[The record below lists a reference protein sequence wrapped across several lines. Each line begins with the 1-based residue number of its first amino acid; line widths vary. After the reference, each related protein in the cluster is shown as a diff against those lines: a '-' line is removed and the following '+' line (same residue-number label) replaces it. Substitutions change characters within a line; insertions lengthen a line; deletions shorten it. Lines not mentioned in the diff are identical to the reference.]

1 MRDAHTYREACLWR
15 PDRDAEVVVWC
26 GLGWDAVSILLDRG
40 TCFASIALHHFV
52 HVVDAGNNGVI
63 LEW

>member
-1 MRDAHTYREACLWR
+1 MWRTYRDAL
-15 PDRDAEVVVWC
+15 VVVWC
-26 GLGWDAVSILLDRG
+26 GVGWDAVSSMLDRG

-52 HVVDAGNNGVI
+52 HVVGAGNNGVI